1 MHRAPHVRRCTRAS
15 IACKLFS
22 QTKKTPV
29 SFESERWA
37 AAAQHILTGYSLP
50 CWVGGPVGPPL
61 TCRLALS
68 SEARPL
74 DEGGRRGWGEDDEG
88 GGRGRTTTED
98 DEDDEGG

>member
-1 MHRAPHVRRCTRAS
+1 MYAVARAHRSHVNY
-15 IACKLFS
+15 FS
-22 QTKKTPV
+22 QTKSTLLI
-29 SFESERWA
+29 FESERWA
-37 AAAQHILTGYSLP
+37 AAAEHILTGYTLP
-50 CWVGGPVGPPL
+50 CWDGGPVGPPL

-74 DEGGRRGWGEDDEG
+74 DEGGRRGWGEDDEDDEG